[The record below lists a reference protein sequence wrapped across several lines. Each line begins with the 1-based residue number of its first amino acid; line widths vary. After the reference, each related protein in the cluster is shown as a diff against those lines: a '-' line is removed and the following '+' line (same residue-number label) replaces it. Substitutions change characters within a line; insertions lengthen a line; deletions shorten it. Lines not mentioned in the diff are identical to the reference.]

1 MAKPVTCRVNDFV
14 SIQGKSKNNELLKN
28 IIEKLVPGCFNSF
41 VEHTPFNY
49 LLLVN
54 NVMRSHDDFYRKMF
68 MGKIYPE
75 LCSSEIITQMGH
87 YKIIMSKT
95 HKGAIESM
103 VRSIVENDIESM
115 RDLYEHDVE
124 VTLSESRLRGVS
136 IYISVLIRQYA
147 TADICNKVYDRL
159 LALKT
164 SIGKIIGTD
173 NIRIDARGQKPS
185 YYSEPVM
192 FGAADDDEYDD
203 DNLNPNWPST
213 TGNPSGG
220 GRGNNPPGK

>member
-1 MAKPVTCRVNDFV
+1 MAKPVTCRNDDYV
-14 SIQGKSKNNELLKN
+14 SIQGKSKNNELLKK

-54 NVMRSHDDFYRKMF
+54 NVIRTHDDFYRKVF
-68 MGKIYPE
+68 MSKIYPE

-115 RDLYEHDVE
+115 RNLYEHDVD
-124 VTLSESRLRGVS
+124 VKLSESRLRGVS
-136 IYISVLIRQYA
+136 ISISVLIRQYA
-147 TADICNKVYDRL
+147 TADICNQVYDNL
-159 LALKT
+159 LSLKP

-185 YYSEPVM
+185 YYSQPVM
-192 FGAADDDEYDD
+192 VAADDDGDDD
-203 DNLNPNWPST
+203 DNTNPNWPST

-220 GRGNNPPGK
+220 GRGNNPPRK